1 MFEQL
6 ITRMEPLRRLPMPV
20 RYLLATC
27 IVLGFFF
34 LRAQLSGPL
43 ANYPFLLFFPA
54 VIIVSLLLDRG
65 TGVFAAVLSSA
76 LAWYFFVEPKGSASV
91 RSLAAVLPTIIYF
104 ATSLF
109 LAAVIEALRVTV
121 TKLSRTSAELARAD
135 GMNRLLLMD
144 INHRVKNHL
153 QSITALLRLSE
164 RDVEDVKARAALEQ
178 AAGRIAVLGKVYD
191 RLHLGQAATAV
202 SSRDFME
209 TLCAD
214 LRNSVIGLRPIALRA
229 RITDVELT
237 SSQAVALGLVI
248 NELVE
253 NAIKYAFPSG
263 AGDIT
268 VSFAAVDDARYRLT
282 VSDTGVGMPGAAAA
296 SERGTGGRLVRS
308 LAQQL
313 GGELSMESD
322 AGLTVTLVFPIGA
335 RL

>member
-1 MFEQL
+1 MFEQV
-6 ITRMEPLRRLPMPV
+6 IRSAEPLRRLPLPA

-27 IVLGFFF
+27 VVLGFFF

-43 ANYPFLLFFPA
+43 SSYPFLLFFPA
-54 VIIVSLLLDRG
+54 IIIVSLLLDRG

-76 LAWYFFVEPKGSASV
+76 LAWYYFVEPQGSASV
-91 RSLAAVLPTIIYF
+91 RSFADILPTIVYF

-121 TKLSRTSAELARAD
+121 TNLSRATADLARAD
-135 GMNRLLLMD
+135 RMNRLLLVD

-164 RDVEDVKARAALEQ
+164 RDVEDPTARAALEQ

-202 SSRDFME
+202 SSRDFVE

-214 LRNSVIGLRPIALRA
+214 LRNSVIGLRPIALRT
-229 RITDVELT
+229 RVEDVELT

-253 NAIKYAFPSG
+253 NAIKYAFPDG

-268 VSFAAVDDARYRLT
+268 VSLARVGDDVYRLM
-282 VSDTGVGMPGAAAA
+282 VSDTGVGMPAAAAA
-296 SERGTGGRLVRS
+296 SGRGTGGRLVRS

-313 GGELSMESD
+313 GGELAMESD
-322 AGLTVTLVFPIGA
+322 AGLTVELVFPLGA